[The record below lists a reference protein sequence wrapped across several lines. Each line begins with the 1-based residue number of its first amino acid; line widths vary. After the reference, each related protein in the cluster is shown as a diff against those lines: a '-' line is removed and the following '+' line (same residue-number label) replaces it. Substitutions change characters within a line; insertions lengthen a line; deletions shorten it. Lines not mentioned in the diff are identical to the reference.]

1 MSDVYA
7 PADDEISLRD
17 IAVKLWRR
25 RGLIVVLPIITA
37 LMGFGV
43 VLLTAV
49 SAKTPLVHYISLT
62 AIENGNYP
70 NGVLYSVNDIV
81 SPEVLDEVARRMGL
95 ENDQKFADAIM
106 VSNSSPVTEG
116 VVRKYADRLANQKL
130 SSPEIDA
137 INTALELELRET
149 SQRGAR
155 ISVDFKALNITAEQ
169 AEEIAIL
176 LPQIWQKIFTERFQI
191 LDNTKLQNVTQRDD
205 ISLASTR
212 AVLEANNYVL
222 QMQNSLNLL
231 SNDSRLRSLQLDNGV
246 TPSDLARAVA
256 SFEQLYLGAILS
268 RNLNNDDDLTA
279 FYQDDLRLQILQS
292 DEQIAGLDDAIESV
306 QVIISGGQPILGNSS
321 NFAGDRMQID
331 GTAIENIIE
340 LVNTSSL
347 SDYLTALYDKK
358 IALINQRSDLNRQ
371 QNKIQTDVKFTADFM
386 LSAEQ
391 NLTDLNRDYVTLLR
405 KARNMNRANI
415 GSLHQSLGKPYVIG
429 GTIPKNSIL
438 IIILAGLIGGILAMV
453 MALIMPYSKQDEA
466 R

>member
-149 SQRGAR
+149 
-155 ISVDFKALNITAEQ
+155 
-169 AEEIAIL
+169 
-176 LPQIWQKIFTERFQI
+176 
-191 LDNTKLQNVTQRDD
+191 
-205 ISLASTR
+205 
-212 AVLEANNYVL
+212 
-222 QMQNSLNLL
+222 
-231 SNDSRLRSLQLDNGV
+231 
-246 TPSDLARAVA
+246 
-256 SFEQLYLGAILS
+256 
-268 RNLNNDDDLTA
+268 
-279 FYQDDLRLQILQS
+279 
-292 DEQIAGLDDAIESV
+292 
-306 QVIISGGQPILGNSS
+306 
-321 NFAGDRMQID
+321 
-331 GTAIENIIE
+331 
-340 LVNTSSL
+340 
-347 SDYLTALYDKK
+347 
-358 IALINQRSDLNRQ
+358 
-371 QNKIQTDVKFTADFM
+371 
-386 LSAEQ
+386 
-391 NLTDLNRDYVTLLR
+391 
-405 KARNMNRANI
+405 
-415 GSLHQSLGKPYVIG
+415 
-429 GTIPKNSIL
+429 
-438 IIILAGLIGGILAMV
+438 
-453 MALIMPYSKQDEA
+453 
-466 R
+466 